1 MHDNVLRKGINP
13 CSRAQQLQDLIQ
25 YTWLKSMVAKQNFDH
40 LVDPK
45 MPEMISLK
53 ELKRIILIA
62 LRCVDPDVEN
72 RPRMG
77 DVIHMFEP
85 CDLLLS
91 DVIAQISCSN
101 LLL

>member
-1 MHDNVLRKGINP
+1 
-13 CSRAQQLQDLIQ
+13 
-25 YTWLKSMVAKQNFDH
+25 MVAKQNFDH

-53 ELKRIILIA
+53 ELNRIILIA
-62 LRCVDPDVEN
+62 LRCVDLDVEN